1 VAMVAEEE
9 VVAVVTNPISSTLL
23 LLEDDP
29 MLAQSLIR
37 YLEQNDYT
45 INWARDGEEALSLS
59 YDSSY
64 DLYLLDINV
73 PLLNGTDLL
82 KLLRDSG
89 DATPAIIISA
99 LIDIKSVTEGFNA
112 GADDYLKKPFDPEEL
127 LIRIK
132 AKTNKLVSFKTV
144 GEFEIDLEQHSI
156 YKDKKPYHLSGV
168 QKRIFIALVQNYP
181 NLVTKDELLLLL
193 DKPSDLALRV
203 NITKLKKSLNI
214 NIGSIRGVGYK
225 II

>member
-1 VAMVAEEE
+1 MVVMVMVEE
-9 VVAVVTNPISSTLL
+9 VVAVVTNPICSTLL

-29 MLAQSLIR
+29 MLAKSLIR

-45 INWARDGEEALSLS
+45 IDWARDGEEALSLS

-89 DATPAIIISA
+89 DFTPAIIISA

-132 AKTNKLVSFKTV
+132 AKTNKLSSLKTI
-144 GEFEIDLEQHSI
+144 GEFEIDLEQHTI
-156 YKDKKPYHLSGV
+156 YKDKKPYYISGV
-168 QKRIFIALVQNYP
+168 QKRIFIPNYAIRI
-181 NLVTKDELLLLL
+181 
-193 DKPSDLALRV
+193 DKS
-203 NITKLKKSLNI
+203 
-214 NIGSIRGVGYK
+214 
-225 II
+225 